1 MARPA
6 DECPY
11 PKPFPTD
18 FAGCPAYQP
27 RQFLTYDTLNRPSG
41 AVWTCAHLDVH
52 EMPGSGWGHF
62 YGSCSLGDAA
72 ARQHWAEL
80 LGTDRLRAIESLRQL
95 VLPLTEELSRRL
107 VAAKAREL
115 VTRPEAQRDAIGLE
129 MEVIGERYLAEL
141 QAVLVRQQHLL
152 DRAGMPLALTLELSQ
167 NWIRNFIAGSSV
179 ELARRAS
186 PELVDR
192 LPDSVRLFYGY
203 GPKSVPK
210 GSPAR

>member
-1 MARPA
+1 
-6 DECPY
+6 
-11 PKPFPTD
+11 
-18 FAGCPAYQP
+18 
-27 RQFLTYDTLNRPSG
+27 
-41 AVWTCAHLDVH
+41 
-52 EMPGSGWGHF
+52 MPGSGWGHF

-80 LGTDRLRAIESLRQL
+80 LGTDRLRTIESLRQL

-167 NWIRNFIAGSSV
+167 NWIRNFIAGRSV

-186 PELVDR
+186 PDLVDR